1 MDYLDI
7 PSRSLQNF
15 IRKNGRYECTSMSVI
30 EGKLGWHQR
39 GSFAM
44 ATAMNTILF
53 LTLLSCLPQ
62 PQPQAQVQPPA
73 QPQPQA
79 QVQVQSGALAVDSAS
94 VERGQYPRGPLL
106 QQAFRLRHQG
116 RQPVEILQVRS
127 SCGCLQHHLDTQTL
141 APGDTATL
149 TLTIN
154 TLSQPAGAH
163 RWPVYIRYR
172 EGEQVNELALSVS
185 AQLFARIDVQPAAV
199 MIRSRGQLGS
209 ELTLQAAQ
217 PFTVRRCVVTTPA
230 LTVAPSDQTGP
241 SQCHRLRLQVAEGLA
256 PGEYAG
262 FVQIE
267 TDDPLVPE
275 LAVPVRVVKLAD
287 PREPAVS
294 VRAYPASAHLRP
306 NHPTAVL
313 LLRDAAGRPVVID
326 RATITTTA
334 VSVQHQPGP
343 GADATVRLTLAAG
356 QAHHAPGQPR
366 PAPGQATLTLHL
378 AQPAGVTVTV
388 PVSWGD

>member
-53 LTLLSCLPQ
+53 LTLLSCLT
-62 PQPQAQVQPPA
+62 

-79 QVQVQSGALAVDSAS
+79 QVQVQSGALAVDSAT

-106 QQAFRLRHQG
+106 QQAFRLHHQG

-127 SCGCLQHHLDTQTL
+127 SCGCIQHHLDTHTL

-154 TLSQPAGAH
+154 TLSQSAGAQ
-163 RWPVYIRYR
+163 RWPVYVRYR

-199 MIRSRGQLGS
+199 MIRTRGQLGS

-217 PFTVRRCVVTTPA
+217 PFTLRRWFVTTPA

-275 LAVPVRVVKLAD
+275 LAVPVRLVKLAD
-287 PREPAVS
+287 PREPAS

-306 NHPTAVL
+306 NHPSAVL
-313 LLRDAAGRPVVID
+313 LLRDAAGRPVVIE
-326 RATITTTA
+326 RVTLTTTA